1 MESVVGG
8 QRQRLGI
15 ARAFYT
21 NRKILFLDEATNALD
36 SKTESHILNMA
47 REQTNT
53 TIFSITHRLST
64 LSNYDFVIR
73 VSSNHVSVDKV

>member
-1 MESVVGG
+1 MESSCLVGKG
-8 QRQRLGI
+8 RDLALQELC
-15 ARAFYT
+15 T

-36 SKTESHILNMA
+36 SKTESHILNNA
-47 REQTNT
+47 KEQTNT

-64 LSNYDFVIR
+64 TSNYDFVIR